1 MDCIYAVFL
10 WIIFIIDLVDIENN
24 FKSIFEYSKNKQII
38 GFMLGIKSLY
48 KY

>member
-1 MDCIYAVFL
+1 MQFFYGLFL
-10 WIIFIIDLVDIENN
+10 FIDLIDIENN
-24 FKSIFEYSKNKQII
+24 FKSIFEYFKNKQII

>member
-1 MDCIYAVFL
+1 MQFFYGLFL
-10 WIIFIIDLVDIENN
+10 FIDLIDMINIGNN
-24 FKSIFEYSKNKQII
+24 FKSIFEYFKNKQII